1 MAESPSPRYTV
12 AESSEN
18 GTPAR
23 IMRRGSIVTTVWRQF
38 AVNANTDAGELVA
51 ALNRDLDQREAAKTI
66 GGLA

>member
-1 MAESPSPRYTV
+1 
-12 AESSEN
+12 
-18 GTPAR
+18 
-23 IMRRGSIVTTVWRQF
+23 MRRGSIVTTVWRQF